1 MKWSVYNGA
10 NFYEQT
16 IVVNVKYTYNYRFT
30 KLLIFKLGNDLERE
44 KNRINYVNIR
54 GFCNVLDYIGM

>member
-1 MKWSVYNGA
+1 M
-10 NFYEQT
+10 
-16 IVVNVKYTYNYRFT
+16 
-30 KLLIFKLGNDLERE
+30 FKLGNDLEKE